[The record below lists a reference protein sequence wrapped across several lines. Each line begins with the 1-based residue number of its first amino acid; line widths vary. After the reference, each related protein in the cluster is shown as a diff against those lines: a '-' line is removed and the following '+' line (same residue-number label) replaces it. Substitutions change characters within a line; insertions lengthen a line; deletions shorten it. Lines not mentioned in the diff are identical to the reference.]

1 MKQLL
6 VSIPLAAIAVFS
18 LTFCNKTAS
27 RPNAPR
33 EPLDP
38 PQGVARAELASAPNV
53 PPPIARNYATRVI
66 LDVEIKEHVKELADG
81 VPYTYWTFGDETP
94 GKFIRVRE
102 GDLVEVR
109 LKNHPDNTLAHN
121 IDFHAATGPGGGG
134 EASFIAPGHAATFT
148 WRAMRPG
155 LYLYHCVAAPAG
167 LHIANG
173 MYGQILVEPKGGL
186 PKVDREFQI
195 VQGEFYTTG
204 TFGERGPQ
212 RFAMEKAIKEDPEYV
227 VFNGQVGALMGEKAL
242 KAKAGERVR
251 IYLGNA
257 GPSLISS
264 FHVVGEI
271 FDDVY
276 SEGGIVANQHNVQTT
291 IVPVGGSAMVEFTV
305 DVPGE
310 YSLVDHSMFR
320 AFNKGAMGQLRVEGR
335 SNLMVFS
342 GRTSESL
349 YNPGTT
355 LAKMADPD
363 TFVADPGRELGEEE
377 LMKLGSQVF
386 GRVCTQC
393 HQAQGQGLPGTFP
406 PLASSDYLMADEKR
420 AIDIV
425 MNGLRG
431 PIVVNGVTYTSEM
444 PKPGLTDVEVAAV
457 LSYVRNSFGN
467 KSDLTTLAE
476 VKAFRDSLSPPAP
489 ARVAGVATPKIKR
502 APAVAPVAYRKPLRR
517 K

>member
-1 MKQLL
+1 MKRFTASAA
-6 VSIPLAAIAVFS
+6 SIPLAAIALFS
-18 LTFCNKTAS
+18 FTFCDRTGQ
-27 RPNAPR
+27 RPESAR

-38 PQGVARAELASAPNV
+38 TQGIERAVLASAPDV
-53 PPPIARNYATRVI
+53 PPPIARSHATRVI
-66 LDVEIKEHVKELADG
+66 LDVEVKEHVKELADG
-81 VPYTYWTFGDETP
+81 VPYTYWTFGDEAP

-134 EASFIAPGHAATFT
+134 EASFVAPGHAATFT

-204 TFGERGPQ
+204 GYGERGPQ
-212 RFAMEKAIKEDPEYV
+212 RFSMEKAVKEDPEYV
-227 VFNGQVGALMGEKAL
+227 VFNGQVGALMGARAL
-242 KAKAGERVR
+242 KARAGERIR

-271 FDDVY
+271 FDAVY
-276 SEGGIVANQHNVQTT
+276 GEGGIVPNQNNVQTT

-305 DVPGE
+305 DVPGA
-310 YSLVDHSMFR
+310 YTLVDHSMFR
-320 AFNKGAMGQLRVEGR
+320 AFNKGAMGELRVDGKE
-335 SNLMVFS
+335 NHMIFS

-349 YNPGTT
+349 YDPGTT
-355 LAKMADPD
+355 LAKMVDPD
-363 TFVADPGRELGEEE
+363 AFVAAPGRELGEEE

-386 GRVCTQC
+386 GRVCSQC

-406 PLASSDYLMADEKR
+406 PLAGSDFLMADEKR

-431 PIVVNGVTYTSEM
+431 PIVVNGVTYSSEM

-457 LSYVRNSFGN
+457 LTFVRNSFGN
-467 KSDLTTLAE
+467 ESDPTTLAE
-476 VKAFRDSLSPPAP
+476 VKAFRDSLNPPAP
-489 ARVAGVATPKIKR
+489 TRIAGTPESKPAGKSATQ
-502 APAVAPVAYRKPLRR
+502 PVVYRK

>member
-1 MKQLL
+1 M
-6 VSIPLAAIAVFS
+6 
-18 LTFCNKTAS
+18 
-27 RPNAPR
+27 
-33 EPLDP
+33 
-38 PQGVARAELASAPNV
+38 
-53 PPPIARNYATRVI
+53 
-66 LDVEIKEHVKELADG
+66 
-81 VPYTYWTFGDETP
+81 
-94 GKFIRVRE
+94 
-102 GDLVEVR
+102 
-109 LKNHPDNTLAHN
+109 
-121 IDFHAATGPGGGG
+121 
-134 EASFIAPGHAATFT
+134 
-148 WRAMRPG
+148 
-155 LYLYHCVAAPAG
+155 
-167 LHIANG
+167 
-173 MYGQILVEPKGGL
+173 
-186 PKVDREFQI
+186 
-195 VQGEFYTTG
+195 
-204 TFGERGPQ
+204 GER
-212 RFAMEKAIKEDPEYV
+212 
-227 VFNGQVGALMGEKAL
+227 AL
-242 KAKAGERVR
+242 KARAGERVR

-257 GPSLISS
+257 GPALISS

-276 SEGGIVANQHNVQTT
+276 GEGGTVANQHNVQTT
-291 IVPVGGSAMVEFTV
+291 VVPVGGSAMVEFTV

-363 TFVADPGRELGEEE
+363 AFVADPGRELGEEE

-386 GRVCTQC
+386 GRICTQC
-393 HQAQGQGLPGTFP
+393 HQSQGQGLLGTFP

-476 VKAFRDSLSPPAP
+476 VKAFRDSLSPPVP
-489 ARVAGVATPKIKR
+489 ARVAGGATPKVKT